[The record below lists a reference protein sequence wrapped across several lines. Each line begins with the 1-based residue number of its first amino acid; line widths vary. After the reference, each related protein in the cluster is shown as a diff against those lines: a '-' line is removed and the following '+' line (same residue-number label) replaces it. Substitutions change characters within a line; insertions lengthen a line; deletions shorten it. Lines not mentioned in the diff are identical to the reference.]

1 MKFNELYSIAKRLY
15 RDYIKKYIFRI
26 LIALFLSILVAGS
39 TSSIAWL
46 LDPAI
51 KKIFIEQDKT
61 YALIIPFAIILS
73 FATKGVSLYFART
86 NVIKIGYWICG
97 QLQKQMSNTILL
109 SDTETIDKKHSGK
122 FISNFLYDAT
132 LVQQAVST
140 VVLNIMKDSL
150 TLTALLIVMFY
161 QNWKLALFAIIMMPL
176 AAFVAKSLGKRIGKA
191 STESTD
197 LSGKLS
203 TFLSEILKGS
213 KIIKI
218 YQSEDLEKKRAETTI
233 DNLNNKFIKISTILI
248 RATPI
253 METLTGIMIAGF
265 IYYSGI
271 LISNGELEI
280 NNFFSFL
287 TAMML
292 AYQPIRSLATLN
304 MTINQGAAGAKRVFK
319 VIDEEI
325 SIRNKDNAYKL
336 KLTNSDIEF
345 KNVNF
350 KYSST
355 NDKAINDVN
364 FSIEGGTM
372 AAFVGHS
379 GAGKSTILN
388 LIPRFYDCQ
397 KGDILIDKQNIYDVS
412 IESLR
417 KSISLVSQDIILFD
431 DTVKSNILYANP
443 LASEN
448 DIISAC
454 KFAAAHD
461 FILNLPDKYETIIG
475 ENGLRL
481 SGGQKQRISI
491 ARAFLK
497 NSPIILLDEAT
508 SALDSESENMVQE
521 AVKKLTKN
529 KTTLVIAHRLSTILN
544 ANKIFVMKNGKVID
558 NGSHEEL
565 MSKSKEY
572 RSLYNKQLN

>member
-1 MKFNELYSIAKRLY
+1 MKFGELYSIGKRLY
-15 RDYIKKYIFRI
+15 QNYINKFILRI
-26 LIALFLSILVAGS
+26 LIALFLSVLVAGS
-39 TSSIAWL
+39 TSAIAWL

-61 YALIIPFAIILS
+61 YALIIPFAIILAFS
-73 FATKGVSLYFART
+73 TKGISLYFART
-86 NVIKIGYWICG
+86 NIIKIGYWICG
-97 QLQKQMSNTILL
+97 KLQKQMSNTILF

-218 YQSEDLEKKRAETTI
+218 YQSERFEEKRAETTI

-271 LISNGELEI
+271 LIANGELGI

-325 SIRNKDNAYKL
+325 NIKNKENASEL

-355 NDKAINDVN
+355 NEKAIKGVN
-364 FSIEGGTM
+364 FGIKGGTM

-397 KGDILIDKQNIYDVS
+397 LGEILIDKQNIYDVS

-417 KSISLVSQDIILFD
+417 KNISLVSQDIVLFD

-443 LASEN
+443 QASNE
-448 DIISAC
+448 DLIKAC
-454 KFAAAHD
+454 KFAAADD
-461 FILNLPDKYETIIG
+461 FISNLPDKYETIIG

-521 AVKKLTKN
+521 AIKKLTKN

-544 ANKIFVMKNGKVID
+544 ADKIFIMKNGKVID

-565 MSKSKEY
+565 MKKSQEY
-572 RSLYNKQLN
+572 KSLYNKQLN

>member
-73 FATKGVSLYFART
+73 FATKGISLYFART

-218 YQSEDLEKKRAETTI
+218 YQSEDIEKKRAETTI

>member
-1 MKFNELYSIAKRLY
+1 MKFGELYSIGKRLY
-15 RDYIKKYIFRI
+15 QNYINKFILRI
-26 LIALFLSILVAGS
+26 LIALFLSVLVAGS
-39 TSSIAWL
+39 TSAIAWL
-46 LDPAI
+46 LDPAL

-61 YALIIPFAIILS
+61 YALIIPFAIILAFS
-73 FATKGVSLYFART
+73 TKGISLYFART
-86 NVIKIGYWICG
+86 NIIKIGYWICG
-97 QLQKQMSNTILL
+97 KLQKQMSNTILF

-218 YQSEDLEKKRAETTI
+218 YQSERFEEKRAETTI

-271 LISNGELEI
+271 LIANGELGI

-325 SIRNKDNAYKL
+325 NIKNKENASEL

-355 NDKAINDVN
+355 NEKAIKGVN
-364 FSIEGGTM
+364 FGIKGGTM

-397 KGDILIDKQNIYDVS
+397 LGEILIDKQNIYDVS

-417 KSISLVSQDIILFD
+417 KNISLVSQDIVLFD

-443 LASEN
+443 QASNE
-448 DIISAC
+448 DLIKAC
-454 KFAAAHD
+454 KFAAADD
-461 FILNLPDKYETIIG
+461 FISNLPDKYETIIG

-521 AVKKLTKN
+521 AIKKLTKN

-544 ANKIFVMKNGKVID
+544 ADKIFIMKNGKVID

-565 MSKSKEY
+565 MKKSQEY
-572 RSLYNKQLN
+572 KSLYNKQLN

>member
-1 MKFNELYSIAKRLY
+1 
-15 RDYIKKYIFRI
+15 
-26 LIALFLSILVAGS
+26 
-39 TSSIAWL
+39 
-46 LDPAI
+46 
-51 KKIFIEQDKT
+51 
-61 YALIIPFAIILS
+61 
-73 FATKGVSLYFART
+73 
-86 NVIKIGYWICG
+86 
-97 QLQKQMSNTILL
+97 MSNTILF

-218 YQSEDLEKKRAETTI
+218 YQSERFEEKRAETTI

-271 LISNGELEI
+271 LIANGELGI

-325 SIRNKDNAYKL
+325 NIKNKENASEL

-355 NDKAINDVN
+355 NEKAIKGVN
-364 FSIEGGTM
+364 FGIKGGTM

-397 KGDILIDKQNIYDVS
+397 LGEILIDKQNIYDVS

-417 KSISLVSQDIILFD
+417 KNISLVVR
-431 DTVKSNILYANP
+431 T
-443 LASEN
+443 
-448 DIISAC
+448 
-454 KFAAAHD
+454 
-461 FILNLPDKYETIIG
+461 
-475 ENGLRL
+475 
-481 SGGQKQRISI
+481 
-491 ARAFLK
+491 
-497 NSPIILLDEAT
+497 
-508 SALDSESENMVQE
+508 
-521 AVKKLTKN
+521 
-529 KTTLVIAHRLSTILN
+529 
-544 ANKIFVMKNGKVID
+544 
-558 NGSHEEL
+558 
-565 MSKSKEY
+565 
-572 RSLYNKQLN
+572 

>member
-1 MKFNELYSIAKRLY
+1 MKFGELYSIGKRLY
-15 RDYIKKYIFRI
+15 QNYINKFILRI
-26 LIALFLSILVAGS
+26 LIALFLSVLVAGS
-39 TSSIAWL
+39 TSAIAWL

-61 YALIIPFAIILS
+61 YALIIPFAIILAFS
-73 FATKGVSLYFART
+73 TKGISLYFART
-86 NVIKIGYWICG
+86 NIIKIGYWICG
-97 QLQKQMSNTILL
+97 KLQKQMSNTILF

-218 YQSEDLEKKRAETTI
+218 YQSERFEEKRAETTI

-271 LISNGELEI
+271 LIANGELGI

-325 SIRNKDNAYKL
+325 NIKNKENASEL

-355 NDKAINDVN
+355 NEKAIKGVN
-364 FSIEGGTM
+364 FGIKGGTM

-379 GAGKSTILN
+379 GAGKSTVLN

-397 KGDILIDKQNIYDVS
+397 LGEILIDKQNIYDVS

-417 KSISLVSQDIILFD
+417 KNISLVSQDIVLFD

-443 LASEN
+443 QASNE
-448 DIISAC
+448 DLIKAC
-454 KFAAAHD
+454 KFAAADD
-461 FILNLPDKYETIIG
+461 FISNLPDKYETIIG

-521 AVKKLTKN
+521 AIKKLTKN

-544 ANKIFVMKNGKVID
+544 ADKIFIMKNGKVID

-565 MSKSKEY
+565 MKKSQEY
-572 RSLYNKQLN
+572 KSLYNKQLN

>member
-1 MKFNELYSIAKRLY
+1 MKFGELYSIGKRLY
-15 RDYIKKYIFRI
+15 QNYINKFILRI
-26 LIALFLSILVAGS
+26 LIALFLSVLVAGS
-39 TSSIAWL
+39 TSANAWI

-61 YALIIPFAIILS
+61 YALIIPFAIILAFS
-73 FATKGVSLYFART
+73 TKGISLYFART
-86 NVIKIGYWICG
+86 NIIKIGYWICG
-97 QLQKQMSNTILL
+97 KLQKQMSNTILF

-218 YQSEDLEKKRAETTI
+218 YQSERFEEKRAETTI

-271 LISNGELEI
+271 LIANGELGI

-325 SIRNKDNAYKL
+325 NIKNKENASEL

-355 NDKAINDVN
+355 DEKAIKGVN
-364 FSIEGGTM
+364 FGIKGGTM

-397 KGDILIDKQNIYDVS
+397 LGEILIDKQNIYDVS

-417 KSISLVSQDIILFD
+417 KNISLVSQDIVLFD

-443 LASEN
+443 QASNE
-448 DIISAC
+448 DLIKAC
-454 KFAAAHD
+454 KFAAADD
-461 FILNLPDKYETIIG
+461 FISNLPDKYETIIG

-521 AVKKLTKN
+521 AIKKLTKN

-544 ANKIFVMKNGKVID
+544 ADKIFIMKNGKVID

-565 MSKSKEY
+565 MKKSQEY
-572 RSLYNKQLN
+572 KSLYNKQLN